1 MVSHLTLKNLLRRYD
16 EHEIKHNA
24 SVNDEVSQFSILW
37 LKLSR
42 NFVDSYNS
50 AAAVLSVAVSS
61 SECFPP
67 VSSLQSA
74 VSVGVDLGPIK
85 TGH

>member
-42 NFVDSYNS
+42 NFVDSYDS
-50 AAAVLSVAVSS
+50 AAAAVLSVAVSS

-67 VSSLQSA
+67 VSSLP
-74 VSVGVDLGPIK
+74 SVLVLI
-85 TGH
+85 

>member
-42 NFVDSYNS
+42 NFVDSYDS
-50 AAAVLSVAVSS
+50 AAAAAVLSVAVSS

-67 VSSLQSA
+67 VSSLP
-74 VSVGVDLGPIK
+74 SVLVLI
-85 TGH
+85 